1 MDAALFLGFL
11 AATLLIVV
19 TPGPSVALASAQ
31 AVRFGKGAAISTVAG
46 DALGSVVHILI
57 AVFSL
62 QTLISLS
69 GLILPWLQMAG
80 GGFILWLAFQALREA
95 RTPAPE
101 ARPSAPRRTST
112 TFLAGF
118 LACVTNPKAIV
129 FFMALFPGFISPA
142 HSVWGQSLIY
152 GAIFIAL
159 DAAFILGYALIAM
172 HAFHRAAPPRL
183 RIEHVSALGLLAVGA
198 LLIVKGLNALPA
210 G

>member
-1 MDAALFLGFL
+1 MDATLVLGFL

-95 RTPAPE
+95 RTPATE
-101 ARPSAPRRTST
+101 ATLSAPRRT
-112 TFLAGF
+112 TFLAGSE
-118 LACVTNPKAIV
+118 VP
-129 FFMALFPGFISPA
+129 
-142 HSVWGQSLIY
+142 
-152 GAIFIAL
+152 
-159 DAAFILGYALIAM
+159 
-172 HAFHRAAPPRL
+172 
-183 RIEHVSALGLLAVGA
+183 
-198 LLIVKGLNALPA
+198 
-210 G
+210 

>member
-11 AATLLIVV
+11 AATFLIVV

-80 GGFILWLAFQALREA
+80 GAFILWLAFQALREA
-95 RTPAPE
+95 RTPAAE
-101 ARPSAPRRTST
+101 AAPFAPRRT

-210 G
+210 A